1 MPALLLCTG
10 WGASINTPKSSEL
23 GMGASKGPFPP
34 HAGVP
39 VLPRA
44 GERTQ
49 VPPWLPAPPRPPAP
63 FLLPRLPQGSGSQK
77 RLPGSRKEL
86 VPLACQH
93 WRFSRS
99 LLQGGRAALAPSHPK
114 G

>member
-1 MPALLLCTG
+1 MLGYLSCPGLG
-10 WGASINTPKSSEL
+10 SGPKCPL
-23 GMGASKGPFPP
+23 GCPP
-34 HAGVP
+34 
-39 VLPRA
+39 
-44 GERTQ
+44 
-49 VPPWLPAPPRPPAP
+49 PPRPPAP

-93 WRFSRS
+93 WRFSQS